1 LCFIIKK
8 KKKKTISRST
18 IEIHNRIIGDN
29 NKNNNSKMWVYDK
42 INKYIYIAL
51 QKNYHYLIE
60 IHIRNDE
67 IKFDLDAVSFF

>member
-1 LCFIIKK
+1 
-8 KKKKTISRST
+8 
-18 IEIHNRIIGDN
+18 
-29 NKNNNSKMWVYDK
+29 MWVYDK

-60 IHIRNDE
+60 IHIRNGE